1 MIYFSFIK
9 LDSAFFLSVEMI
21 LILAL
26 INLQKL
32 VCKVDQLVKRRA
44 KSGLIRVKVDWNSAK
59 EFVTQHL
66 DKEIKVLYRLYYIF
80 LLTL

>member
-66 DKEIKVLYRLYYIF
+66 DKEIKVLYRQYIF